1 MRWRPRLR
9 TLLLFVNLAI
19 LALPLGGV
27 TILRLYES
35 ALVRQTESELLGQA
49 AVLAAAYKAALLRV
63 LQAAPRAGEYGLPIA
78 AQWLPPDTGW
88 QPRTASLDL
97 AVDVVRPRAPEAPQ
111 SSASADPVATKAGAE
126 VAPVMREAQ
135 TVTLAAMRIVD
146 PTGVVVASS
155 GEEIG
160 RSLADRE
167 EIARAL
173 RGEPV
178 SLLRARISDEPAP
191 LYDSISRGTRIR
203 VFVAWPVVDGRRIV
217 GAVLLSR
224 SPRSIGQTLYAKRFV
239 LLGAGAL
246 VLLTVVAMSVVSSR
260 TVSRPL
266 EELVGQSERAARG
279 ERGAV
284 TALERPMTREV
295 AQLSESLA
303 GMARTLEERAE
314 YIRTFTSHVSHEF
327 KTPLAAIQGAVE
339 LLREHSDM
347 PEERRRRFLDNVAA
361 DAKRLERLVARL
373 LELARADVAGTA
385 ARGSSSAP
393 APGTDLAA
401 LIADIARRYRALGLE
416 LRLEVPASLG
426 IATPGEET
434 IESILSNV
442 LDNARQHAHGAAVTV
457 RARRVGNTE
466 ASVVIADEG
475 PGVSAANATRIF
487 EAFFTTARDQGGTG
501 LGLPIVRALLA
512 AHGGSIALLSSEQGA
527 AFEIRLPL
535 HAAA

>member
-19 LALPLGGV
+19 LVLPLGGV

-49 AVLAAAYKAALLRV
+49 AVLAAAYKQALLRV
-63 LQAAPRAGEYGLPIA
+63 LQAAPRTGEYGLPIA

-97 AVDVVRPRAPEAPQ
+97 AVDVVRPRAPEAAQ

-178 SLLRARISDEPAP
+178 SLLRARVSDEPAP

-295 AQLSESLA
+295 AQLSKSLA

-339 LLREHSDM
+339 LLREHADM
-347 PEERRRRFLDNVAA
+347 PEERRRRFLENVAA

-373 LELARADVAGTA
+373 LELARADVAA
-385 ARGSSSAP
+385 AAEQRSNASAVL
-393 APGTDLAA
+393 ADLTE
-401 LIADIARRYRALGLE
+401 RYRALGLE
-416 LRLEVPASLG
+416 VKLEGTPDLG
-426 IATPGEET
+426 IAAIGEET
-434 IESILSNV
+434 LESILSNL
-442 LDNARQHAHGAAVTV
+442 LDNARQHASGAAVAI
-457 RARRVGNTE
+457 RAQRVSDTE
-466 ASVVIADEG
+466 TSVVIADEG
-475 PGVSAANATRIF
+475 PGISPANARRIF
-487 EAFFTTARDQGGTG
+487 DAFFTTARDKGGTG

-512 AHGGSIALLSSEQGA
+512 AHGGSITLLSTRRGA

>member
-1 MRWRPRLR
+1 MRRRPRLR

-63 LQAAPRAGEYGLPIA
+63 LQAAPRIGEYGLPIA
-78 AQWLPPDTGW
+78 VQWMPPDTGW
-88 QPRTASLDL
+88 QPRTATLDL
-97 AVDVVRPRAPEAPQ
+97 AVDIVRPRAPEAPQ
-111 SSASADPVATKAGAE
+111 SSAPADPVAAKAAAE

-146 PTGVVVASS
+146 PTGVVVGSS

-167 EIARAL
+167 EIVRAL

-178 SLLRARISDEPAP
+178 SLLRARISDEPPP

-203 VFVAWPVVDGRRIV
+203 VFVAWPVVDGRRVV

-239 LLGAGAL
+239 LLGASAL
-246 VLLTVVAMSVVSSR
+246 VLVTVVAMSVFSSR

-266 EELVGQSERAARG
+266 EALVAQSERAARG

-284 TALERPMTREV
+284 TPLERPMTREV
-295 AQLSESLA
+295 AQLSDALA
-303 GMARTLEERAE
+303 HMARTLEERAE
-314 YIRTFTSHVSHEF
+314 YIRGFASHVSHEF
-327 KTPLAAIQGAVE
+327 KTPLAAITGAIE
-339 LLREHSDM
+339 LMREHPDM

-361 DAKRLERLVARL
+361 DTKRLERLVVRL

-385 ARGSSSAP
+385 AQPSNASAV
-393 APGTDLAA
+393 LAA
-401 LIADIARRYRALGLE
+401 VAERYRALGLE
-416 LRLEVPASLG
+416 VKLEAPPDLG
-426 IATPGEET
+426 VAAIGEEAL
-434 IESILSNV
+434 ESILSNL
-442 LDNARQHAHGAAVTV
+442 LDNARQHAGGAAVSI
-457 RARRVGNTE
+457 RARRISDTQ
-466 ASVVIADEG
+466 ASVVIADDG
-475 PGVSAANATRIF
+475 PGISPANAPRVF
-487 EAFFTTARDQGGTG
+487 DAFFTTARDEGGTG

-512 AHGGSIALLSSEQGA
+512 AHGGTIGLLDAARGA

-535 HAAA
+535 RAAAV